1 MWYNKK
7 EIRKVS
13 ALKKHSLRYITFGEA
28 IYPEITVAAT
38 TVKTLSECDLFCR
51 SIITQNFD
59 NVKSV
64 SLFSGL

>member
-13 ALKKHSLRYITFGEA
+13 ALKKHSLRYIA
-28 IYPEITVAAT
+28 SPKVIYPEITVVRA

-51 SIITQNFD
+51 S
-59 NVKSV
+59 
-64 SLFSGL
+64 L

>member
-7 EIRKVS
+7 DIRKVS

-51 SIITQNFD
+51 S
-59 NVKSV
+59 
-64 SLFSGL
+64 L